1 MRFLITPRFFIETDL
16 LQLHIQQQ
24 EQTKVAQVKATKGE
38 VLLTFPDNLNLIEQ
52 EKQEWMNKVV
62 IEMLRKQCKLL
73 VTPILNARSA
83 AAGVQ
88 FNRVTYKDVSSR
100 WGSCSGLRNLNFNVW
115 LLLAPKELVDYVVC
129 HELAHLKEMNH
140 SAKFWAEVDRI
151 LGGES
156 GLAKALDK
164 KMNNFAR
171 SLMTQGRYR

>member
-24 EQTKVAQVKATKGE
+24 EQTKVAQVKGTKGD

-62 IEMLRKQCKLL
+62 IEVLRKQCKLL
-73 VTPILNARSA
+73 ITPILNARSA
-83 AAGVQ
+83 AAGVK